1 MAFSGTGKLFKGSFT
16 ARTQTKWSV
25 PDEMLEVVPVDEGA
39 IFEHLHA
46 GLEGA
51 VELGPPDLVVV
62 EGDGGV
68 LGVARHVDNL
78 ALVQQ
83 PGRQQPEREVGLD
96 DSPALGL
103 EVGIIVTITKCITAL
118 LRVFAVTP
126 LLFQP
131 IFKRFHIHMFQ
142 INLDR

>member
-1 MAFSGTGKLFKGSFT
+1 MKGIFNKEKALVGAFSGYCTTSQRFVDNSNSL
-16 ARTQTKWSV
+16 TKWSV

-68 LGVARHVDNL
+68 LGVAGHVDNL

-96 DSPALGL
+96 DSPALDL
-103 EVGIIVTITKCITAL
+103 EE
-118 LRVFAVTP
+118 
-126 LLFQP
+126 
-131 IFKRFHIHMFQ
+131 
-142 INLDR
+142 

>member
-1 MAFSGTGKLFKGSFT
+1 
-16 ARTQTKWSV
+16 
-25 PDEMLEVVPVDEGA
+25 MLEVVPVDEGA

-46 GLEGA
+46 CLEGA

-68 LGVARHVDNL
+68 LGVAGHVDNL

-96 DSPALGL
+96 DSSSLGL
-103 EVGIIVTITKCITAL
+103 EKY
-118 LRVFAVTP
+118 
-126 LLFQP
+126 
-131 IFKRFHIHMFQ
+131 
-142 INLDR
+142 

>member
-1 MAFSGTGKLFKGSFT
+1 
-16 ARTQTKWSV
+16 
-25 PDEMLEVVPVDEGA
+25 MLEVVPVDEGA

-62 EGDGGV
+62 EGDGRV

-83 PGRQQPEREVGLD
+83 PGWQQPEREVGLD

-103 EVGIIVTITKCITAL
+103 EKY
-118 LRVFAVTP
+118 
-126 LLFQP
+126 
-131 IFKRFHIHMFQ
+131 
-142 INLDR
+142 

>member
-1 MAFSGTGKLFKGSFT
+1 MKALVGTFNNEKALVGSRGLRPSPGTGKLCKGLLT
-16 ARTQTKWSV
+16 ALTQTKWPV
-25 PDEMLEVVPVDEGA
+25 PDEMLEVVPIDEGA

-46 GLEGA
+46 GLECA

-68 LGVARHVDNL
+68 LGVSGHVDNL

-96 DSPALGL
+96 DSSALGL
-103 EVGIIVTITKCITAL
+103 E
-118 LRVFAVTP
+118 
-126 LLFQP
+126 
-131 IFKRFHIHMFQ
+131 
-142 INLDR
+142 

>member
-1 MAFSGTGKLFKGSFT
+1 
-16 ARTQTKWSV
+16 
-25 PDEMLEVVPVDEGA
+25 MLEVVPVDEGA

-83 PGRQQPEREVGLD
+83 PGRQQTKWEVGLD

-103 EVGIIVTITKCITAL
+103 ELILTKC
-118 LRVFAVTP
+118 
-126 LLFQP
+126 
-131 IFKRFHIHMFQ
+131 
-142 INLDR
+142 NLTRHYRSTHPSPMCRDTFTISNNI